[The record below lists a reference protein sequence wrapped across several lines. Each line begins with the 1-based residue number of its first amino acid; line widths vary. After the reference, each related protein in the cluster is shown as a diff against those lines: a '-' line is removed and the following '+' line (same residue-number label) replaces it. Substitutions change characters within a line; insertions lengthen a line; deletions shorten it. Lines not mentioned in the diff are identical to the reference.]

1 MGHPHS
7 CDKDLG
13 WGGGYDTHKSGSK
26 KNAQRNSTEE
36 VGLRL
41 KGEMLL
47 RQDEGTVLG
56 KGVVLK

>member
-13 WGGGYDTHKSGSK
+13 GGGGEQYKSGSK

-36 VGLRL
+36 VGLLL